1 MGYAVACAGATG
13 CRGLP
18 ARSRRANARRM
29 TALDHAHAA
38 MIAAPQD
45 EAARLAYFGALAD
58 AALWLWL
65 EAEAEDDRL
74 SPRVFD
80 LPDGPAVLAFDT
92 PERLAEVAGA
102 AAYAELP
109 GRVVAQALAGQG
121 VALGV
126 NLGAEA
132 PSFLVPPEAVDWL
145 ATLVTAAPEGAE
157 VAGGAEAAGQVVPP
171 GPLPDA
177 LGRGLVLRLRGLAA
191 AGALVRMDGA
201 LTLVLTDAAAEET
214 ALARAAGEAA
224 AFAAWPEPLGVAFAR
239 AGSALDR
246 AAQAL
251 GRALDLTP
259 PAFPPPAAPRA
270 PGTDPERPPKLR

>member
-1 MGYAVACAGATG
+1 
-13 CRGLP
+13 
-18 ARSRRANARRM
+18 M
-29 TALDHAHAA
+29 TVLDAAHAA
-38 MIAAPQD
+38 MSAAPQD
-45 EAARLAYFGALAD
+45 EPARLAYFGALAD

-65 EAEAEDDRL
+65 EAEPEDETL
-74 SPRVFD
+74 APRVFD

-145 ATLVTAAPEGAE
+145 ATLVTAAPEGGE
-157 VAGGAEAAGQVVPP
+157 VIGQVSAP

-177 LGRGLVLRLRGLAA
+177 LGQALVARLRGLAA
-191 AGALVRMDGA
+191 AGVLVRVDGG
-201 LTLVLTDAAAEET
+201 LTLVLTDAAADET

-224 AFAAWPEPLGVAFAR
+224 VFAALPEPLGVAFAA

-246 AAQAL
+246 AARVH
-251 GRALDLTP
+251 GRALDLSL
-259 PAFPPPAAPRA
+259 PAAPTLEPPRA
-270 PGTDPERPPKLR
+270 PGSDPDKPPKLR